1 MHKDH
6 KIFKTEYAGKEFV
19 IETGKHAQL
28 ANGAVLVR
36 YGDTTVMCTAT
47 SSSSPRDGIDYFPL
61 AVDYEEKMYSVGRIP
76 GGFKKREARP
86 SDRAVLVSRAID
98 RPMRPLFPSDL
109 RNDVVIV
116 CTVLS
121 VEQDNQPE
129 LAAMVGA
136 SMAIEISDIPFDGPI
151 AAVNVGLVDGE
162 IVVNPDAAQRAVSD
176 MYMTLSGTAEKVC
189 MIEVGANEV
198 PDDIVYDAIM
208 KGHEEIQKMCGFISE
223 MAAEIGK
230 EKYQY
235 ESVGVPEEAFAEIK
249 AFAYDEMKSGVQND
263 DKRIREGNLRT
274 LTDKV
279 KAEFGEKY
287 ADTPNLIG
295 DAIYKL
301 EKKVIRE
308 LILKEKIRVDGRG
321 IGDIRELYSEVGVL
335 PRTHGSGLFQRGQTQ
350 VLSNVTLSSIS
361 DVQRIDGLDDS
372 ETENRYMHHYNFPA
386 YSVGDARTSR
396 GPGRREI
403 GHGELAEKAL
413 ESVIPS
419 KDEFP
424 YAIRVVSDVLMSNGS
439 TSQGSIC
446 GSSLA
451 LMDAGVPIKAP
462 VAGISCGLV
471 TNPDD
476 ANDYVITMDIQG
488 IEDFFGDMDFK
499 VAGTEKGI
507 TAIQVD
513 IKLHGLPANII
524 KEAIEITRQGRLDI
538 LEVMKGAI
546 DKPREELSEFAPKII
561 TIQIDVDK
569 IKDVI
574 GSGGKVINKII
585 EQTGV
590 KIDIEEDG
598 TVYVATPDSEAG
610 KKAVS
615 IIEALTQDVKVGATF
630 ENCTVV
636 RLMNFGAFVEYLPG
650 KDGLVHI
657 SQLEHRRVGTVEEV
671 CKIGD
676 KMDVKV
682 IEIDRQ
688 GRINLSR
695 KALLPRPER
704 KPRDD
709 R

>member
-235 ESVGVPEEAFAEIK
+235 E
-249 AFAYDEMKSGVQND
+249 
-263 DKRIREGNLRT
+263 
-274 LTDKV
+274 
-279 KAEFGEKY
+279 
-287 ADTPNLIG
+287 
-295 DAIYKL
+295 
-301 EKKVIRE
+301 
-308 LILKEKIRVDGRG
+308 
-321 IGDIRELYSEVGVL
+321 
-335 PRTHGSGLFQRGQTQ
+335 
-350 VLSNVTLSSIS
+350 
-361 DVQRIDGLDDS
+361 
-372 ETENRYMHHYNFPA
+372 
-386 YSVGDARTSR
+386 
-396 GPGRREI
+396 
-403 GHGELAEKAL
+403 
-413 ESVIPS
+413 
-419 KDEFP
+419 
-424 YAIRVVSDVLMSNGS
+424 
-439 TSQGSIC
+439 
-446 GSSLA
+446 
-451 LMDAGVPIKAP
+451 
-462 VAGISCGLV
+462 
-471 TNPDD
+471 
-476 ANDYVITMDIQG
+476 
-488 IEDFFGDMDFK
+488 
-499 VAGTEKGI
+499 
-507 TAIQVD
+507 
-513 IKLHGLPANII
+513 
-524 KEAIEITRQGRLDI
+524 
-538 LEVMKGAI
+538 
-546 DKPREELSEFAPKII
+546 
-561 TIQIDVDK
+561 
-569 IKDVI
+569 
-574 GSGGKVINKII
+574 
-585 EQTGV
+585 
-590 KIDIEEDG
+590 
-598 TVYVATPDSEAG
+598 
-610 KKAVS
+610 
-615 IIEALTQDVKVGATF
+615 
-630 ENCTVV
+630 
-636 RLMNFGAFVEYLPG
+636 
-650 KDGLVHI
+650 
-657 SQLEHRRVGTVEEV
+657 
-671 CKIGD
+671 
-676 KMDVKV
+676 
-682 IEIDRQ
+682 
-688 GRINLSR
+688 
-695 KALLPRPER
+695 
-704 KPRDD
+704 
-709 R
+709 